1 MKSAVCLIVRNE
13 VRDIQEW
20 MAFHALAGFD
30 TQLIFDNA
38 SDDGT
43 ADLIRAARR
52 RYDVRFHHWENR
64 SQGSQVL
71 AYWAACEAYK
81 LEFDWIAFIDSDEFL
96 VTSGDATVNQF
107 FARFEG
113 WSAIAINWAVYGANG
128 HEEFPPGLVVE
139 NFTRRADE
147 GFFPAR
153 HVKSII
159 RPRLAVRCC
168 NPHYFKMHDDF
179 DGHYCDPYGNYM
191 LWFRAPAAPGG
202 VLRGVS
208 RAAPDYAVARIN
220 HYFTR
225 SRAHWLAKLA
235 RGYPSDVAVR
245 KMEEFDQYN
254 RNEVADPIA
263 LRGVDVLRAEVAALR
278 EGDGRRLAEM
288 ACASGGGE

>member
-13 VRDIQEW
+13 ARDIQEW

-30 TQLIFDNA
+30 TLIIFDNG

-43 ADLIRAARR
+43 ADLIRAAAR

-64 SQGSQVL
+64 SQASQAL
-71 AYWAACEAYK
+71 AYEAACEAYK

-96 VTSGDATVNQF
+96 VTTDDVPVNQF

-139 NFTRRADE
+139 NFTRRADAA
-147 GFFPAR
+147 FFPAR

-159 RPRLAVRCC
+159 RPRLAVRCG
-168 NPHYFKMHDDF
+168 NPHYFEMREDI
-179 DGHYCDPYGNYM
+179 DGHYCDPHGNYM
-191 LWFRAPAAPGG
+191 LWMRAPEAPGG

-208 RAAPDYAVARIN
+208 RAAPDYSVARIN

-245 KMEEFDQYN
+245 KMEEFDEYN
-254 RNEVADPIA
+254 RNEVEDLIA
-263 LRGVDVLRAEVAALR
+263 LRRVDALRAEVAALQ
-278 EGDGRRLAEM
+278 E
-288 ACASGGGE
+288 ASGHAPPAAALQREDG